1 MQELWKGISSC
12 CLDRN
17 GKYDIPKLLF
27 STNKFAIVKS
37 NQCEHKLA
45 VNNHHQETSMPV
57 LSAIRSGRDSY
68 VCEGKSMKKLTLDFE
83 VPDEITKMLVDGGIK
98 EENVEQYLQAILNNS
113 FQQFLNSLPEM
124 LLAMKSGIITS
135 QEIME
140 KAFIAGS
147 NAADKERPK
156 YTKEKEDA
164 DKKS

>member
-1 MQELWKGISSC
+1 
-12 CLDRN
+12 
-17 GKYDIPKLLF
+17 
-27 STNKFAIVKS
+27 
-37 NQCEHKLA
+37 
-45 VNNHHQETSMPV
+45 
-57 LSAIRSGRDSY
+57 
-68 VCEGKSMKKLTLDFE
+68 MKKLTLDFE